1 MPFQERDSSVPEQQP
16 EAPRQRAKGSP
27 PARAGLAGVALGQAG
42 NAAVARLLAG
52 TGDGRVDR
60 EAPAAQG
67 GSLDSGVAQQIEAR
81 RGGGAPLPETVREP
95 LQQQL
100 GADLSPVRVHTDA
113 AADGLSRSVQATAF
127 TTGSDIFFT
136 SGSYQPDTSS
146 GRELIAHEA
155 VHVVQQGAGVAR
167 AAATTVSD
175 PADAAET
182 EAYGLAS
189 VLARG
194 IQNPGA
200 ADPVHAAPEAADD
213 LVVHRVPGPA
223 PGSTQADPKA
233 VPAGLPPFEVDW
245 TWVIKFG
252 NMDPNKPRSETLIWA
267 GDTLAVFAK
276 VSLPNAKDLGLY
288 AQAAA
293 TGLGGSFG
301 DATMTKPTWV
311 NDRTVMWEISGTT
324 PGHRSVGFSVA
335 GPDGYANE
343 RLHDIDLTVGADVR
357 LFKDRCSSAE
367 SVLNAKHARAREWFM
382 GCFLAYKAGYE
393 RQSAALDRQAGADKL
408 VGQILLGVLFAAA
421 GGAVGGAVAK
431 MASVEKAAGVLATQF
446 GPKAQGAFTD
456 AAKDVA
462 KYVARLPAA
471 TVGSSR
477 QGTPGG
483 GASTDPGTA
492 GVAQGEQAPSAVDPM
507 NWMATI
513 DQRIAG
519 ERAAM
524 GATIADAH
532 QRVDKLSVTQ
542 PNFLFDWDP
551 VELVNDRAMIDGK
564 PIDALGEVPTAMQ
577 YERACWEVWLANYA
591 YKLVYYPS
599 DVPFG
604 AGYGVEE
611 NVRSKLKEEIDKVAE
626 SFGESGDD
634 WIARYGAPAKAA
646 AEAKKAKL
654 DG

>member
-1 MPFQERDSSVPEQQP
+1 MPSQERDSSVPEQQA
-16 EAPRQRAKGSP
+16 EAPRQRAKDSP
-27 PARAGLAGVALGQAG
+27 PPQTGLSVLALGHAG
-42 NAAVARLLAG
+42 NAAVARLFAG
-52 TGDGRVDR
+52 PGDGRVDR
-60 EAPAAQG
+60 EAPAGAAG
-67 GSLDSGVAQQIEAR
+67 GSLDSGVAERIEAS

-100 GADLSPVRVHTDA
+100 GADLAPVRVHTDA

-127 TTGSDIFFT
+127 TTGSDIFFS

-155 VHVVQQGAGVAR
+155 VHVVQQGTGVAR
-167 AAATTVSD
+167 AAAMTVSD

-194 IQNPGA
+194 IANPGA
-200 ADPVHAAPEAADD
+200 AGPVGAEPGAADG
-213 LVVHRVPGPA
+213 LVVHRAPA
-223 PGSTQADPKA
+223 PGATQADPNA
-233 VPAGLPPFEVDW
+233 APTGAPPFEVEW
-245 TWVIKFG
+245 TWVIKYG
-252 NMDPNKPRSETLIWA
+252 NMDPSKPRSETLIWA
-267 GDTLAVFAK
+267 GDTLAVFAR
-276 VSLPNAKDLGLY
+276 VSLPNAKDLGLSV
-288 AQAAA
+288 QAAA
-293 TGLGGSFG
+293 AGIGGTFG

-311 NDRTVMWEISGTT
+311 NDRTAMWEISGTT

-335 GPDGYANE
+335 GPDGFANE

-382 GCFLAYKAGYE
+382 GCFLAYKEGYE
-393 RQSAALDRQAGADKL
+393 RQSAALERQAGADKL

-431 MASVEKAAGVLATQF
+431 MASVEKAAGVLGKEI
-446 GPKAQGAFTD
+446 GPKAQSAFTD
-456 AAKDVA
+456 AAKDVG
-462 KYVARLPAA
+462 KFVARLPAA
-471 TVGSSR
+471 MAGPGS

-483 GASTDPGTA
+483 GASTDPTKA
-492 GVAQGEQAPSAVDPM
+492 GVDQGEQAASAVDPM

-532 QRVDKLSVTQ
+532 QRVDRLSVTQ
-542 PNFLFDWDP
+542 PNYLFDWDP
-551 VELVNDRAMIDGK
+551 VELVNDRATIDGK
-564 PIDALGEVPTAMQ
+564 PIDALGEVPTALQ
-577 YERACWEVWLANYA
+577 YERACWEVWLSHYA
-591 YKLVYYPS
+591 YKLVYYSS

-611 NVRSKLKEEIDKVAE
+611 NVRSKLKEEIDKVAA